1 MILLST
7 ALAAVSG
14 GADIRPWTVEGRIA
28 LPEEAV
34 IVRIVVYVLHVAPW
48 SVLVLATSTFA
59 PLIILP

>member
-28 LPEEAV
+28 LPEEAQ
-34 IVRIVVYVLHVAPW
+34 VARFG
-48 SVLVLATSTFA
+48 S
-59 PLIILP
+59 